1 MRRSGASPRSLLVWT
16 TLVLALLA
24 AAPIVKAQGGPQPR
38 CMRDAEGELYCA
50 RWDRG
55 VAVRNGE
62 GDIVCAP
69 GACVR
74 ASDVNPD
81 WSCSSEEGG
90 SATMA
95 PAGPQCDG
103 GCQPPD
109 QDSCTVVDSID
120 DNN

>member
-1 MRRSGASPRSLLVWT
+1 MRRAAALVIALFALLVPPST
-16 TLVLALLA
+16 
-24 AAPIVKAQGGPQPR
+24 PAQGLPQPR

-50 RWDRG
+50 QWDMG

-74 ASDVNPD
+74 SSDVDPD

-90 SATMA
+90 WANVT
-95 PAGPQCDG
+95 PEGPRCEG
-103 GCQPPD
+103 GCQAPD
-109 QDSCTVVDSID
+109 PNGCNLVDNID
-120 DNN
+120 DNDQ

>member
-1 MRRSGASPRSLLVWT
+1 MVSW
-16 TLVLALLA
+16 VLALLL
-24 AAPIVKAQGGPQPR
+24 AAPLVVFPGAAQCAAQSVSQSR

-50 RWDRG
+50 QWDMS

-74 ASDVNPD
+74 ASDFNPA
-81 WSCSSEEGG
+81 WSCSGEEGG
-90 SATMA
+90 WATVT
-95 PAGPQCDG
+95 PEGPQCAG

-109 QDSCTVVDSID
+109 QNSCTLVDSIED
-120 DNN
+120 GDN

>member
-1 MRRSGASPRSLLVWT
+1 MRPRAAVP
-16 TLVLALLA
+16 LALLFVLFSLPGA
-24 AAPIVKAQGGPQPR
+24 AQQLPQPR

-50 RWDRG
+50 QWDMG

-74 ASDVNPD
+74 ANDVNPD

-90 SATMA
+90 WANVTPDGA
-95 PAGPQCDG
+95 QCEG

-109 QDSCTVVDSID
+109 ADSCNLADNID
-120 DNN
+120 DNDN

>member
-1 MRRSGASPRSLLVWT
+1 MSAPQRSLPFWLT
-16 TLVLALLA
+16 FLLALLMA
-24 AAPIVKAQGGPQPR
+24 VPYVGAQGTQPR

-50 RWDRG
+50 KWDRG

-74 ASDVNPD
+74 ADPVNPA

-90 SATMA
+90 SATVT
-95 PAGPQCDG
+95 PTGPQCDG

-109 QDSCTVVDSID
+109 QDSCNLVDSID